1 MYFKLFINNV
11 YMILQRRLQFI
22 LAKQKSRTISTNNN
36 SSSNGPQKQIPL
48 LANEMKFD
56 NQIDIPNPKLQP
68 DETLTYS
75 LFGSSS
81 NIEISPSTITNNA
94 YYPELEKLSKKL
106 NKTFKK
112 KGAKYLLKKQKEL
125 NDTSIQMSIASAKGG
140 IFLTYT
146 KPDAEKTSRVTTNN

>member
-1 MYFKLFINNV
+1 M
-11 YMILQRRLQFI
+11 
-22 LAKQKSRTISTNNN
+22 AKQKSRKISTDNN
-36 SSSNGPQKQIPL
+36 SSNGPQKQIPL

-56 NQIDIPNPKLQP
+56 NQIDIPNPKLPP
-68 DETLTYS
+68 DGTLTYS
-75 LFGSSS
+75 LFGSNSS

-125 NDTSIQMSIASAKGG
+125 NDTSIRMSIALANEG

-146 KPDAEKTSRVTTNN
+146 KPDIEKTIITKK